1 MPELVQ
7 GTFRIQLCFILLQVV
22 LYFNGRVAAV
32 ADISY
37 SICGEHGSN
46 VVGNNNWCI
55 SQESQESQS
64 FVKEFGLE
72 ALENKYK

>member
-1 MPELVQ
+1 MLL
-7 GTFRIQLCFILLQVV
+7 GRKFISSYLHSGYEGSLKQK
-22 LYFNGRVAAV
+22 
-32 ADISY
+32 Y
-37 SICGEHGSN
+37 SICGEHGYN
-46 VVGNNNWCI
+46 TVGNNNWCI